1 MNKITVPHP
10 PKEAKTVGEKLDF
23 YNKLIEEG
31 LDVEELKVVKRRL
44 DFLDTYFEEPEVIL
58 QKDTILQCI
67 EEMLEEA

>member
-44 DFLDTYFEEPEVIL
+44 DFLDTYFEDSEVII
-58 QKDTILQCI
+58 KKEVIYQCI
-67 EEMLEEA
+67 KEMLEES

>member
-1 MNKITVPHP
+1 MNKIIVPHP

-23 YNKLIEEG
+23 YNKLIKEG
-31 LDVEELKVVKRRL
+31 LNVEELKVVKRRL